1 MKKSFNPL
9 SLCLLACLILIG
21 SILNIHSDIAN
32 FESESESA
40 ESSRRIE
47 DISDSIIPS
56 LIASLPDLVLLVL
69 SHAVYL
75 SENDSDF
82 HPTVFQ
88 LLCSNRIALPPP
100 SLS

>member
-9 SLCLLACLILIG
+9 SLCLLASLILLG
-21 SILNIHSDIAN
+21 SILNIHTDIAN
-32 FESESESA
+32 FESESA

-56 LIASLPDLVLLVL
+56 MIVSTPALVLLV
-69 SHAVYL
+69 STHAVYL
-75 SENDSDF
+75 SENVSHF
-82 HPTVFQ
+82 HPTVPQ
-88 LLCSNRIALPPP
+88 LLCCYRIALPPP

>member
-9 SLCLLACLILIG
+9 SLCLLACLILLG

-32 FESESESA
+32 FESESA

-56 LIASLPDLVLLVL
+56 LLASIPNLVLLVL

>member
-9 SLCLLACLILIG
+9 SLCLFACLILLG
-21 SILNIHSDIAN
+21 SILSIHSDIAN
-32 FESESESA
+32 FESESA

-56 LIASLPDLVLLVL
+56 LLASIPNLVLLVL